1 MVALIVGML
10 LCLGLAVAV
19 VGLVAVPARREGRE
33 VLTPKGEEVV
43 ALVKEKTGNA
53 VDVALEKTGEALT
66 SAKDKV
72 SDVTSR
78 PGD

>member
-53 VDVALEKTGEALT
+53 VDVALEKTGDALT

>member
-53 VDVALEKTGEALT
+53 VDVALEKTGDALT

-78 PGD
+78 PSD

>member
-78 PGD
+78 PSD